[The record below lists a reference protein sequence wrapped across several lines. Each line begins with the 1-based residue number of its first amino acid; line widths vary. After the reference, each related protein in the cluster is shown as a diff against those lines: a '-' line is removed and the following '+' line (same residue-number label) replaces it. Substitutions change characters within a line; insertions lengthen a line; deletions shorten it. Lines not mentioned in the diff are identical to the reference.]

1 MIRNTKNQ
9 LLTPEQVAERLQ
21 VSTYTVRKM
30 IRTRQ
35 IDSIHLTDRSIRVSE
50 GALIN
55 FIETKTIKKK
65 NHAKRTDKNKKQ
77 PQKGLPSFRALR
89 AV

>member
-1 MIRNTKNQ
+1 MIRDTKNQ
-9 LLTPEQVAERLQ
+9 ILTPEQVAERLQ

-55 FIETKTIKKK
+55 FIEQKTIKKK
-65 NHAKRTDKNKKQ
+65 NHERTKTSTTK

>member
-1 MIRNTKNQ
+1 MIRTNKET

-21 VSTYTVRKM
+21 LSPYTVSKM

-35 IDSIHLTDRSIRVSE
+35 IDSVHLTDRSIRVSE
-50 GALIN
+50 GALRN
-55 FIETKTIKKK
+55 FIEQKTIKKK
-65 NHAKRTDKNKKQ
+65 NHERTKTSATKST
-77 PQKGLPSFRALR
+77 KGLPSLSSLR

>member
-1 MIRNTKNQ
+1 MIRNTKTK

-21 VSTYTVRKM
+21 LSPYTVSKM

-55 FIETKTIKKK
+55 FIEQKTIKKK
-65 NHAKRTDKNKKQ
+65 YHERTKTSTTK
-77 PQKGLPSFRALR
+77 PQKGLPSFSALR
-89 AV
+89 AL